1 MVRQLVNGVVLAALA
16 FGPLSAPSHAQ
27 TTEEVARKWRV
38 AVWAKAGYQRPSGEF
53 ARNLPSDLP
62 ELVNF
67 VSQFRVD
74 PAMLWGGGVE
84 VRFPSTSITASLGWE
99 VSGVA
104 NAVGTLGIC
113 NVLGGPICEPT
124 LAPTRFQ
131 SLMAD
136 VRFLMRRRSD
146 RIRPFFLAGT
156 GLRQMSIDAPSCDQT
171 GDALLI
177 CQFAV
182 ALYEDPSPHGYLR
195 LGLGLEVAAGP
206 LLLDVGGSVGLGQ
219 YAGGDD
225 RTTSNWYN
233 EIRIE
238 TSAGLVVY

>member
-1 MVRQLVNGVVLAALA
+1 MAGQLINGALVAALA
-16 FGPLSAPSHAQ
+16 LGSLGAPAHAQ
-27 TTEEVARKWRV
+27 MMEETRNWRV

-53 ARNLPSDLP
+53 ARNLPSDLE

-67 VSQFRVD
+67 VAQFRVD
-74 PAMLWGGGVE
+74 PAMLGGGGVE
-84 VRFPSTSITASLGWE
+84 VRFPATSISARLGWE

-113 NVLGGPICEPT
+113 HVLEGPICDPT

-136 VRFLMRRRSD
+136 FRFLMRRRSD

-156 GLRQMSIDAPSCDQT
+156 GIRQMSIDAPSCDGKS

-177 CQFAV
+177 CQFSV
-182 ALYEDPSPHGYLR
+182 ALYEDPSPHPYLR
-195 LGLGLEVAAGP
+195 LGLGLEVPAGP
-206 LLLDVGGSVGLGQ
+206 LLLNVGGSAGMGH

-233 EIRIE
+233 EIRFE
-238 TSAGLVVY
+238 ASAGFIVY